1 MQQPDPLDDLDRAL
15 SRAAERVQL
24 APALALRQ
32 PRPWSS
38 RLRRQW
44 DRHRSWIL
52 ATIYGAGALGLAA
65 SGEPRKLIVFVLV
78 LGPSWWADYQE
89 QRQKVEQLGRDEDF
103 LRAERERIE
112 RRHSREVTLVTL
124 MLGFAALLGLA
135 ALTGNHP
142 REAGAACGIVLA
154 VALARWA
161 LFMPGLRR
169 ELRDLGG
176 DPRGG
181 RFVGVLVGILA
192 VIYALLLPFVLGF
205 HFVRDLARRVRG
217 LPPVPDDDDV
227 DERDDSNRDA
237 TRGDGQ

>member
-15 SRAAERVQL
+15 SRAAERVQA
-24 APALALRQ
+24 APTLTLRR
-32 PRPWSS
+32 PRSWSS
-38 RLRRQW
+38 RLRRTW

-52 ATIYGAGALGLAA
+52 AALYGAGALWLAA

-78 LGPSWWADYQE
+78 LGPSWWADYRE
-89 QRQKVEQLGRDEDF
+89 QRQQVEQLGRDEDF

-112 RRHSREVTLVTL
+112 RRHSREVTALTL

-135 ALTGNHP
+135 ALTGKHP
-142 REAGAACGIVLA
+142 REAGAACGIMLA

-169 ELRDLGG
+169 ELHDVGG

-181 RFVGVLVGILA
+181 RFVGRLFGILA
-192 VIYALLLPFVLGF
+192 LIYALLLPFILAF
-205 HFVRDLARRVRG
+205 HFVRDALRRMRG
-217 LPPVPDDDDV
+217 LPPLEEHDADDDEGEDA
-227 DERDDSNRDA
+227 DENGGRP
-237 TRGDGQ
+237 